1 MYQQSGNEKDNHGK
15 NGCVHAES
23 RSVKEEWQGVEIVTD
38 GTHICNILV
47 KGWHRA
53 LLNLCAFL
61 LILEISQHFFCW
73 CAGEGRSVYSIQVV
87 HVVYICM
94 M

>member
-1 MYQQSGNEKDNHGK
+1 MYQQSGNEKNNHGK

-61 LILEISQHFFCW
+61 LILEISVSISFVGVQER
-73 CAGEGRSVYSIQVV
+73 GVLYTVYRW
-87 HVVYICM
+87 YM
-94 M
+94 

>member
-61 LILEISQHFFCW
+61 LILEISVSISFVGVQER
-73 CAGEGRSVYSIQVV
+73 GVLYTVYRW
-87 HVVYICM
+87 YM
-94 M
+94 